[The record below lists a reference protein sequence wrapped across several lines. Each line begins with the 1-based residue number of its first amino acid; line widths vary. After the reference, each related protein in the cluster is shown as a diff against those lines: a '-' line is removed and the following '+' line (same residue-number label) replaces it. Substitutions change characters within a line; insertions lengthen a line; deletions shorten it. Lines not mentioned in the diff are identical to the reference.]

1 MNINEQGMVPQISP
15 LRNVIALVVVL
26 VVGCFANASA
36 QWTNPD
42 GSGNINNTN
51 SGNVGLGNSPGP
63 GASLDLFGNFLN
75 LGSESGTKNRGNNTI
90 KIARLAMPPYVTS
103 NMRFALL
110 GGATTN
116 TGNI

>member
-51 SGNVGLGNSPGP
+51 SGNVGIGNSPGT
-63 GASLDLFGNFLN
+63 GASLDLFGNVLN

-90 KIARLAMPPYVTS
+90 KMARLAMPPYVTS

-110 GGATTN
+110 GG
-116 TGNI
+116 